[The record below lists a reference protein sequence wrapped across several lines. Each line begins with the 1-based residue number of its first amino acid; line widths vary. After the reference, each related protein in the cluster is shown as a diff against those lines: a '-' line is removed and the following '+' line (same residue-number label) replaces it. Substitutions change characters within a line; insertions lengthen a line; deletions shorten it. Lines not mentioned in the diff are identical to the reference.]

1 MVISMSVTIS
11 NCPYIFHD
19 TEELSEFL
27 LYCGKYLRWFDGQD
41 VFIDGE
47 YVLTIRVF
55 WSQHAFCEY
64 ITYQRSPDFLRA
76 PAGGKI

>member
-11 NCPYIFHD
+11 HCPYIFHD

-27 LYCGKYLRWFDGQD
+27 LHCGKYLRWFDGQD

-47 YVLTIRVF
+47 YVLTIRVY
-55 WSQHAFCEY
+55 WSQYAFCEY

-76 PAGGKI
+76 LAEGKI

>member
-11 NCPYIFHD
+11 NCLYIFHD

-27 LYCGKYLRWFDGQD
+27 LHCGKYLYLFDGQD